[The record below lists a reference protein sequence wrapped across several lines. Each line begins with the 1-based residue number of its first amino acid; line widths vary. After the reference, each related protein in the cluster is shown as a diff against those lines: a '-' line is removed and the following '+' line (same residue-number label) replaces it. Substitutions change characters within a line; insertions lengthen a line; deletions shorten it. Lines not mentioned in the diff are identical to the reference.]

1 MNLFRTS
8 SSSPRFVAT
17 PSRKFAAFRVGSRN
31 STQSLVD
38 MESPPEGYRKDV
50 GICLIKPEKKVFGA
64 RRPDIPDAWQ
74 MPQGGI
80 DDDEDPM
87 VAALR
92 ELREETGVVSAELMA
107 EVPFWLTYDFPP
119 DVREKLAIRWG
130 KGWKGQAQK
139 WFLLKFTGKEEEVN
153 LLGDG
158 TEKPEFGD
166 WAWMKPDE
174 LIDRAVDFKKTVY
187 QQVFSVFAPHF
198 SDSDS

>member
-50 GICLIKPEKKVFGA
+50 GICLIKPEKK
-64 RRPDIPDAWQ
+64 
-74 MPQGGI
+74 GGI

>member
-1 MNLFRTS
+1 
-8 SSSPRFVAT
+8 
-17 PSRKFAAFRVGSRN
+17 
-31 STQSLVD
+31 
-38 MESPPEGYRKDV
+38 MESPPEGYRKNV
-50 GICLIKPEKKVFGA
+50 GICLINPEKKVFGA
-64 RRPDIPDAWQ
+64 RRLDIPDAWQ

-80 DDDEDPM
+80 DDDEDPKF
-87 VAALR
+87 AALR
-92 ELREETGVVSAELMA
+92 ELREETGVVSAELIA

-130 KGWKGQAQK
+130 KEWKGQAQK
-139 WFLLKFTGKEEEVN
+139 WFLLKFSGKDEEVN

-158 TEKPEFGD
+158 TEQPEFGD

-198 SDSDS
+198 Q